1 MIYEMTV
8 DDDLF
13 VSPAQCIVN
22 AVNCQGVMGAGL
34 ARAFK
39 EKMPKKYFDT
49 YKEFCRDGLMEV
61 GRVSFWTENA
71 DDNDATLAPPHS
83 IVCDFPTVGRLYKE
97 CKIEWIE
104 EGLKSLRRDA
114 ETYKIQSIGIPA
126 IGCGIVGHDW
136 PTVHQMI
143 IDAFEGSD
151 IDVYI
156 YPPREKHGTRSHS

>member
-49 YKEFCRDGLMEV
+49 YKEFCKYGLMEV
-61 GRVSFWTENA
+61 GRVSFWTDNS
-71 DDNDATLAPPHS
+71 DTNDATLAPPHS
-83 IVCDFPTVGRLYKE
+83 IVCDFPTVGRLYRQ
-97 CKIEWIE
+97 CKIEWIS
-104 EGLKSLRRDA
+104 EGLKSLRKDA
-114 ETYKIQSIGIPA
+114 ETYKIRSIGIPA

-136 PTVHQMI
+136 AVVHQMI

-156 YPPREKHGTRSHS
+156 YPPR

>member
-49 YKEFCRDGLMEV
+49 YKEFCKYGLMEV
-61 GRVSFWTENA
+61 GRVSFWTDNE
-71 DDNDATLAPPHS
+71 DDNDATNAPPHS
-83 IVCDFPTVGRLYKE
+83 IVCDFPTVGRLYEE
-97 CKIEWIE
+97 CKIGWIK
-104 EGLKSLRRDA
+104 EGLKSLRKDA
-114 ETYKIQSIGIPA
+114 ETYKIRSIGIPA

-136 PTVHQMI
+136 AVVHQMI

-156 YPPREKHGTRSHS
+156 YPPR

>member
-1 MIYEMTV
+1 MIHTMKET
-8 DDDLF
+8 DDLF
-13 VSPAQCIVN
+13 SSPAQCIVN

-39 EKMPKKYFDT
+39 EKMPKKYFET
-49 YKEFCRDGLMEV
+49 YKEFCKYGLMEV
-61 GRVSFWTENA
+61 GRVSFWSENENL
-71 DDNDATLAPPHS
+71 DDATAASPHS

-104 EGLKSLRRDA
+104 EGLKSLRKDA

-136 PTVHQMI
+136 NVVRKMI

-151 IDVYI
+151 IDIYI
-156 YPPREKHGTRSHS
+156 YPPRECYGTRSHS